1 MTARPFLTAEWRFL
15 AMLNFEIA
23 PATLAP
29 CVPRG
34 TELDS
39 FDGRTLVSLVAFR
52 FLRTR
57 VLGAPIPFHRNF
69 TEVNLRFYVRR
80 MGAEG
85 WRRGVVFIREFVP
98 RPAIAWV
105 ARLCY
110 GEPYRT
116 SAMRHRIEM
125 TDAAAGAPGVVEY
138 QWKSAGRWHTI
149 SVETGGAPAVPE
161 SRSEAAF
168 IAEHYWGYTAQRDG
182 ASREYRVTHQPWRV
196 WPATATLDCDA
207 ASLYGSAFAS
217 ALSAPPCSAFVAEG
231 SPVAVYRSETLAV

>member
-85 WRRGVVFIREFVP
+85 WRRGVFSFGNSCLDPPSPGLPGYAMVSR
-98 RPAIAWV
+98 IAPV
-105 ARLCY
+105 RCV
-110 GEPYRT
+110 T
-116 SAMRHRIEM
+116 
-125 TDAAAGAPGVVEY
+125 
-138 QWKSAGRWHTI
+138 
-149 SVETGGAPAVPE
+149 E
-161 SRSEAAF
+161 SR
-168 IAEHYWGYTAQRDG
+168 
-182 ASREYRVTHQPWRV
+182 
-196 WPATATLDCDA
+196 
-207 ASLYGSAFAS
+207 
-217 ALSAPPCSAFVAEG
+217 
-231 SPVAVYRSETLAV
+231 